1 MEVYLPLEGELEIRK
16 RQPGDQILING
27 HHKKLRKFFLLIT
40 KFH

>member
-1 MEVYLPLEGELEIRK
+1 MEVYLPLEGEIEIRK

-27 HHKKLRKFFLLIT
+27 HHKNYASFLLIT